1 MDWLRQLVA
10 NRQPSVIILGV
21 LVVVLVGSVLI
32 GMASMARSLLGVTVV
47 SSPSPVS
54 AGVATST
61 VVTPQ
66 ALVVAETVTPT
77 NTQTILPTATETTVA
92 SPTPVPSDT
101 PAPTHTAVPTVVIS
115 LSPVQAPPPP
125 TPVVV
130 PTTGPE
136 LGTIRAAYGN
146 GAILRASPSQSAP
159 AEGII
164 PIGSQVTVLGVVK
177 GEAIDPVEPRWWHIR
192 WHNLQGYV
200 YYKLLTSTSTS
211 VVAGK

>member
-54 AGVATST
+54 AGVASST

-66 ALVVAETVTPT
+66 ALVVAATVTPT
-77 NTQTILPTATETTVA
+77 ESIVLTATETTVA

-101 PAPTHTAVPTVVIS
+101 PAPTDTAVPTVVV
-115 LSPVQAPPPP
+115 SPSPAQAPP

-146 GAILRASPSQSAP
+146 GAILRTRPSQSAP
-159 AEGII
+159 TEGII

-200 YYKLLTSTSTS
+200 YYKLLTPTSTS
-211 VVAGK
+211 VIAGK